1 MIFSLHFT
9 AHPIGGPTY
18 TFAVNTSAVNTS
30 ASLMMHF
37 ISSVRHLT
45 VCGEQAS
52 KERKAF
58 DECNRII
65 LSNWYT
71 FCYVDCVLV
80 FI

>member
-1 MIFSLHFT
+1 MVFSLHFT

-18 TFAVNTSAVNTS
+18 TFDVNTSA
-30 ASLMMHF
+30 ALMMHF
-37 ISSVRHLT
+37 ISSVKHLT
-45 VCGEQAS
+45 VCEQAS

-65 LSNWYT
+65 LSNRFT
-71 FCYVDCVLV
+71 LCYVDCVLV